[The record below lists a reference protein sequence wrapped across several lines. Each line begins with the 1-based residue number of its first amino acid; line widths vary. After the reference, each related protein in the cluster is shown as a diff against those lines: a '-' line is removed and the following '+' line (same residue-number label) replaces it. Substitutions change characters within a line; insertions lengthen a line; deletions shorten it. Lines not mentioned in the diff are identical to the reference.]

1 MAEDQEA
8 AEVQRV
14 VVCQLGK
21 RHQFFLAFY
30 FQTGR
35 VQSWDLRTGLCLLT
49 HLFVHVSLSGLHRR
63 RSAADA
69 CVYHWRLTEHRPRRV
84 DVPVLFLNP
93 DALHVRDID
102 PVDRHPRARSST
114 FSYRFGGVA
123 AV

>member
-1 MAEDQEA
+1 MLQCPNYKNLQSKQGWILFAAPLHSVAEDQEA

-21 RHQFFLAFY
+21 RHQFFLAFF

-49 HLFVHVSLSGLHRR
+49 HLFVRVSLSGLHRR

-93 DALHVRDID
+93 DACM
-102 PVDRHPRARSST
+102 
-114 FSYRFGGVA
+114 
-123 AV
+123 